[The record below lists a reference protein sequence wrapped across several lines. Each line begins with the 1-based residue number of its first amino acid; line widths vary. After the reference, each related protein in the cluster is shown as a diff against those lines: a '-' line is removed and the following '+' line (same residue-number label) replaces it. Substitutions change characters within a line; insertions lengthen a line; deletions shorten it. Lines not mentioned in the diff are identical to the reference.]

1 MYFPQPLAKLIDQF
15 RRLPGIGPKS
25 AQRLAFHLLHLPPE
39 DALKLADAIV
49 DARTKLTYCSQC
61 YNLTEND
68 PCEYCQNE
76 YRDRSVICVIQEPRD
91 IAAIEKTRE
100 YKGLYHVLQGAISPM
115 EGIGPDQIRIK
126 ELLAR
131 LASDDV
137 QEIILATSPNV
148 EGEATA
154 MYIARLV
161 KPLGIK
167 VTRIAH
173 GMPVGGDL
181 EYVDEVTLI
190 KALENRREM

>member
-1 MYFPQPLAKLIDQF
+1 MYFPQPLTKLIDQL

-25 AQRLAFHLLHLPPE
+25 AQRLAFHILQLPQE
-39 DALKLADAIV
+39 DALRLSDAII
-49 DARTKLTYCSQC
+49 DARQRLTYCTLC
-61 YNLTEND
+61 FNLTESN
-68 PCEYCQNE
+68 PCEYCASE
-76 YRDRSVICVIQEPRD
+76 YRNRTVICVVQEPRD

-115 EGIGPDQIRIK
+115 EGIGPDQIRVQ
-126 ELLAR
+126 ELLGR
-131 LASDDV
+131 LANI

-161 KPLGIK
+161 KPLGVK

>member
-1 MYFPQPLAKLIDQF
+1 M
-15 RRLPGIGPKS
+15 
-25 AQRLAFHLLHLPPE
+25 
-39 DALKLADAIV
+39 ADAIV
-49 DARTKLTYCSQC
+49 EARSKLSYCTQC
-61 YNLTEND
+61 FNLTESEL
-68 PCEYCQNE
+68 CEYCVSE
-76 YRDRSVICVIQEPRD
+76 YRDRSTICVVQEPRD

-115 EGIGPDQIRIK
+115 DGIGPDQIRVR
-126 ELLAR
+126 ELLERVA
-131 LASDDV
+131 ANSV
-137 QEIILATSPNV
+137 QELILATSPNV

-154 MYIARLV
+154 MYVARLL
-161 KPLGIK
+161 KPLGVK

>member
-1 MYFPQPLAKLIDQF
+1 MYFPQPLVKLIDQL
-15 RRLPGIGPKS
+15 RRLPGVGPKS

-39 DALKLADAIV
+39 EALKLADAIV
-49 DARTKLTYCSQC
+49 EARSKLSYCTQC
-61 YNLTEND
+61 FNLTESNL
-68 PCEYCQNE
+68 CEYCASE
-76 YRDRSVICVIQEPRD
+76 YRDRTVICVVQEPRD

-115 EGIGPDQIRIK
+115 EGIGPDQIRIQELLKRLAANAVK
-126 ELLAR
+126 EL
-131 LASDDV
+131 
-137 QEIILATSPNV
+137 IMATSPNV

-161 KPLGIK
+161 KPLGVK

>member
-1 MYFPQPLAKLIDQF
+1 MYFPQPLAKLIDQL
-15 RRLPGIGPKS
+15 RRLPGVGPKS

-39 DALKLADAIV
+39 DALSLADAIV
-49 DARTKLTYCSQC
+49 EARKKLTYCTQC
-61 YNLTEND
+61 FNLTESSL
-68 PCEYCQNE
+68 CEYCASE
-76 YRDRSVICVIQEPRD
+76 YRDRSVICVVQEPRD

-100 YKGLYHVLQGAISPM
+100 FKGLYHVLQGAISPM
-115 EGIGPDQIRIK
+115 EGIGPDQIRIQ
-126 ELLAR
+126 ELLKR
-131 LASDDV
+131 LGENMV
-137 QEIILATSPNV
+137 QELILATSPNV

-161 KPLGIK
+161 KPLGVK

>member
-1 MYFPQPLAKLIDQF
+1 MYFPQPLAKLIEQL
-15 RRLPGIGPKS
+15 RRLPGVGPKS

-39 DALKLADAIV
+39 EALKLADAIV
-49 DARTKLTYCSQC
+49 EARSKLSYCANC
-61 YNLTEND
+61 FNLTENELCD
-68 PCEYCQNE
+68 YCASE
-76 YRDRSVICVIQEPRD
+76 YRDSSVICVVQEPRD

-100 YKGLYHVLQGAISPM
+100 FKGLYHVLQGALSPM
-115 EGIGPDQIRIK
+115 EGIGPDQIRIQ
-126 ELLAR
+126 ELLKR
-131 LASDDV
+131 LAANEV
-137 QEIILATSPNV
+137 TELILATSPNV

-161 KPLGIK
+161 KPLGVK

>member
-25 AQRLAFHLLHLPPE
+25 AQRLAFHLLHLPYE
-39 DALKLADAIV
+39 DAVRLADAIV
-49 DARTKLTYCSQC
+49 EARNKLTYCSQC
-61 YNLTEND
+61 FNLTESD
-68 PCEYCQNE
+68 PCEYCRSE
-76 YRDRSVICVIQEPRD
+76 YRDRSIICVIQDPRD

-115 EGIGPDQIRIK
+115 EGIGPDQIRIQELLGRLSADEVK
-126 ELLAR
+126 EL
-131 LASDDV
+131 
-137 QEIILATSPNV
+137 ILATSPNV

-190 KALENRREM
+190 KALEYRREM

>member
-1 MYFPQPLAKLIDQF
+1 MYFPQPLTKLIDQL
-15 RRLPGIGPKS
+15 RRLPSIGPKS
-25 AQRLAFHLLHLPPE
+25 AQRLAFHILQLTQE
-39 DALKLADAIV
+39 DAAKLTNAII
-49 DARTKLTYCSQC
+49 DARHKLTYCAQC
-61 YNLTEND
+61 FNLTEAN
-68 PCEYCQNE
+68 PCEYCASE
-76 YRDRSVICVIQEPRD
+76 YRNRAVICVVQEPRD

-115 EGIGPDQIRIK
+115 EGIGPDQIRVQ
-126 ELLAR
+126 ELLGR
-131 LASDDV
+131 LADV
-137 QEIILATSPNV
+137 QELILATSPNV

-161 KPLGIK
+161 KPLGVK

>member
-1 MYFPQPLAKLIDQF
+1 MYFPQPLVKLIDQL

-25 AQRLAFHLLHLPPE
+25 AQRLAFHLLNLPPE
-39 DALKLADAIV
+39 EALKLADAIV
-49 DARTKLTYCSQC
+49 EARSKLSYCAQC
-61 YNLTEND
+61 FNLTESSL
-68 PCEYCQNE
+68 CEYCASE
-76 YRDRSVICVIQEPRD
+76 YRDRTVICVVQEPRD

-115 EGIGPDQIRIK
+115 EGIGPDQIRLR
-126 ELLAR
+126 ELLDR
-131 LASDDV
+131 LAADAV
-137 QEIILATSPNV
+137 QELIIATSPNV

-161 KPLGIK
+161 KPLGVK

>member
-1 MYFPQPLAKLIDQF
+1 MYFPQPLAKLIEQL
-15 RRLPGIGPKS
+15 RRLPGVGPKS

-39 DALKLADAIV
+39 EALKLADAIIE
-49 DARTKLTYCSQC
+49 ARSKLSYCTNC
-61 YNLTEND
+61 FNLTENKLCD
-68 PCEYCQNE
+68 YCASE
-76 YRDRSVICVIQEPRD
+76 YRDSSVICVVQEPRD

-100 YKGLYHVLQGAISPM
+100 FKGLYHVLQGALSPM
-115 EGIGPDQIRIK
+115 EGIGPDQIRIQ
-126 ELLAR
+126 ELLQR
-131 LASDDV
+131 LAANAV
-137 QEIILATSPNV
+137 TELILATSPNV

-161 KPLGIK
+161 KPLGVK

>member
-1 MYFPQPLAKLIDQF
+1 MYFPQPLVKLIEQL
-15 RRLPGIGPKS
+15 RRLPGVGPKS

-39 DALKLADAIV
+39 EALKLADAIV
-49 DARTKLTYCSQC
+49 EARRKLAYCPKC
-61 YNLTEND
+61 FNLTENELCD
-68 PCEYCQNE
+68 YCASE
-76 YRDRSVICVIQEPRD
+76 YRDPSVICVVQEPRD

-100 YKGLYHVLQGAISPM
+100 FKGLYHVLQGVLSPM
-115 EGIGPDQIRIK
+115 EGIGPDQIRIQ
-126 ELLAR
+126 ELLQR
-131 LASDDV
+131 LDAPV
-137 QEIILATSPNV
+137 TELILATSPNV

-161 KPLGIK
+161 KPLGVK

>member
-1 MYFPQPLAKLIDQF
+1 MYFPQPLTKLIDQF

-39 DALKLADAIV
+39 EALKLADAIV
-49 DARTKLTYCSQC
+49 EARSKLSYCTQC
-61 YNLTEND
+61 FNLTEGD
-68 PCEYCQNE
+68 LCEYCASE
-76 YRDRSVICVIQEPRD
+76 YRDRSTICIVQEPRD

-115 EGIGPDQIRIK
+115 EGIGPDQIRIQ
-126 ELLAR
+126 ELLKR
-131 LASDDV
+131 LTVNSV
-137 QEIILATSPNV
+137 TELILATSPNV

-161 KPLGIK
+161 KSLGVK

-181 EYVDEVTLI
+181 EYVDEITLI

>member
-1 MYFPQPLAKLIDQF
+1 MYFPLPLTKLIDHL

-25 AQRLAFHLLHLPPE
+25 AQRLAFYILQLPRE
-39 DALKLADAIV
+39 DAVKLADAIT
-49 DARTKLTYCSQC
+49 DARDKLTYCSQC
-61 YNLTEND
+61 FNLTEND
-68 PCEYCQNE
+68 PCEYCSSE
-76 YRDRSVICVIQEPRD
+76 YRDRTVLCIVQEPRD

-115 EGIGPDQIRIK
+115 EGIGPDQIRIQ
-126 ELLAR
+126 ELLGR
-131 LASDDV
+131 LAAENI

-154 MYIARLV
+154 MYIARLI
-161 KPLGIK
+161 KPLGVK

>member
-25 AQRLAFHLLHLPPE
+25 AQRLAFHLLHLPYE
-39 DALKLADAIV
+39 DAVRLADAIV
-49 DARTKLTYCSQC
+49 EARNKLTYCSQC
-61 YNLTEND
+61 FNLTESD
-68 PCEYCQNE
+68 PCEYCRSE
-76 YRDRSVICVIQEPRD
+76 YRDRSTICVIQDPRD

-115 EGIGPDQIRIK
+115 EGIGPDQIRIQELLGRLAADEVK
-126 ELLAR
+126 EL
-131 LASDDV
+131 
-137 QEIILATSPNV
+137 ILATSPNV

-190 KALENRREM
+190 KALEYRREM

>member
-25 AQRLAFHLLHLPPE
+25 AQRLAFHLLHLPYE
-39 DALKLADAIV
+39 DAVKLADAIV
-49 DARTKLTYCSQC
+49 EARNKLTYCSQC
-61 YNLTEND
+61 FNLTESD
-68 PCEYCQNE
+68 PCEYCRSE
-76 YRDRSVICVIQEPRD
+76 YRDRSTICVIQEPRD

-115 EGIGPDQIRIK
+115 EGIGPDQIRIQ
-126 ELLAR
+126 ELLGR
-131 LASDDV
+131 LAADEV
-137 QEIILATSPNV
+137 KEIILATSPNV

-161 KPLGIK
+161 KPLGVK

>member
-1 MYFPQPLAKLIDQF
+1 MYFPQPLTKLIDQL

-25 AQRLAFHLLHLPPE
+25 AQRLAFHILQLPQE
-39 DALKLADAIV
+39 DAVKLSDAII
-49 DARTKLTYCSQC
+49 DARQRLTYCTSC
-61 YNLTEND
+61 FNLTESN
-68 PCEYCQNE
+68 PCEYCASE
-76 YRDRSVICVIQEPRD
+76 YRNRSVICIVQEPRD

-115 EGIGPDQIRIK
+115 EGIGPDQIRIQ
-126 ELLAR
+126 ELLGR
-131 LASDDV
+131 LENV
-137 QEIILATSPNV
+137 EEVILATSPNV

-154 MYIARLV
+154 MYIARLI

>member
-1 MYFPQPLAKLIDQF
+1 MYFPQPLAKLIDQL
-15 RRLPGIGPKS
+15 RRLPGVGPKS
-25 AQRLAFHLLHLPPE
+25 AQRLAFHLLQLPPE
-39 DALKLADAIV
+39 ESLKLADAIV
-49 DARTKLTYCSQC
+49 EARSKLSYCTQC
-61 YNLTEND
+61 FNLTESD
-68 PCEYCQNE
+68 LCEYCTNE
-76 YRDRSVICVIQEPRD
+76 YRDRSVICVVQEPRD

-115 EGIGPDQIRIK
+115 EGIGPDQIRIQ
-126 ELLAR
+126 ELLKR
-131 LASDDV
+131 LASNTV
-137 QEIILATSPNV
+137 KELILATNPNV

-167 VTRIAH
+167 ATRIAH